1 MDYRLWLKE
10 AMRKHKIKA
19 SVLSRESGVQERQI
33 SLFFNGKDLMAGSF
47 FKLVDA
53 MERLAPGSMF
63 PNSLQSDIEIVEQI
77 SQLADKLKRNVI
89 ENSSNQQKKDDMV
102 VAS

>member
-10 AMRKHKIKA
+10 AMRKYKIKA

-33 SLFFNGKDLMAGSF
+33 SLFFGGKDLMTSSF

-53 MERLAPGSMF
+53 MERLVPGSMF
-63 PNSLQSDIEIVEQI
+63 PKSSQSDIEIVEQI
-77 SQLADKLKRNVI
+77 SELAEKLKRNAI
-89 ENSSNQQKKDDMV
+89 GSSSNQQHEDDII

>member
-10 AMRKHKIKA
+10 AMRKHKIRA

-33 SLFFNGKDLMAGSF
+33 SLFLGGKDLMTNTF
-47 FKLVDA
+47 FRLVDA

-63 PNSLQSDIEIVEQI
+63 PSSSQRELEIAEQI
-77 SQLADKLKRNVI
+77 SKLALNIKSNALATSPNLR
-89 ENSSNQQKKDDMV
+89 SSDEAVM
-102 VAS
+102 AS